1 MRRTKIVCTLGPATS
16 SPEIIRELIL
26 AGMDVARFNLS
37 HGTHESH
44 AELISRTRAVAQELA
59 RPVAVMLDT
68 KGPEIRVGDVPG
80 GELLVEEG
88 QMVTLT
94 GSSLPRPGQIPLKYE
109 RLAEDIRPGN
119 IILIDDGLIELEVMS
134 TAGTEVICLAR
145 TGGLVKS
152 SQGVNVPGVKIN
164 LPAVSAEDRNDIL
177 FGLRQGVDY
186 IAASM
191 IRSAADIL
199 EIRHLVEDMGGG
211 VRIIAKIETRQ
222 AVENFEEI
230 LYVADG
236 IMVARGDLGVEIPTE
251 EVPLIQKEIIRKTNE
266 VGKPVITATQMLES
280 MIENSRPTRAEASDV
295 ANAILDGSDALML
308 SGETSVGRY
317 PVEAVRTMVRIA
329 ERVEQAGLAANKQW
343 AEVGRRSITDSI
355 GHATCLIAREVG
367 ASAILTPTTSGF
379 TPRMVSKYRPS
390 VPIVAATPDARV
402 QRMLA
407 LVWGVVSVLVPEE
420 TGTDETIASAV
431 KAALELG
438 LIKTG
443 DLIVVTAGV
452 PVGVPGTTNLVKV
465 HLVGD
470 VLAAGTGVGQSVARG
485 PAKIVWDSR
494 EVDKVNEGDILVTRA
509 TNEDFVPAIRKAA
522 GIVAELGG
530 LTSHAA
536 IAGLS
541 MKIPVIVGAEGIL
554 GNVRDGEV
562 ITVDSRRGY
571 VYRG

>member
-1 MRRTKIVCTLGPATS
+1 
-16 SPEIIRELIL
+16 
-26 AGMDVARFNLS
+26 
-37 HGTHESH
+37 
-44 AELISRTRAVAQELA
+44 
-59 RPVAVMLDT
+59 
-68 KGPEIRVGDVPG
+68 
-80 GELLVEEG
+80 
-88 QMVTLT
+88 
-94 GSSLPRPGQIPLKYE
+94 
-109 RLAEDIRPGN
+109 
-119 IILIDDGLIELEVMS
+119 
-134 TAGTEVICLAR
+134 
-145 TGGLVKS
+145 
-152 SQGVNVPGVKIN
+152 
-164 LPAVSAEDRNDIL
+164 
-177 FGLRQGVDY
+177 
-186 IAASM
+186 
-191 IRSAADIL
+191 
-199 EIRHLVEDMGGG
+199 
-211 VRIIAKIETRQ
+211 
-222 AVENFEEI
+222 
-230 LYVADG
+230 
-236 IMVARGDLGVEIPTE
+236 
-251 EVPLIQKEIIRKTNE
+251 
-266 VGKPVITATQMLES
+266 
-280 MIENSRPTRAEASDV
+280 
-295 ANAILDGSDALML
+295 
-308 SGETSVGRY
+308 
-317 PVEAVRTMVRIA
+317 
-329 ERVEQAGLAANKQW
+329 EQVGLAANKQW